1 MLSSLKNVT
10 ANDLETSYILF
21 FHNFAIYKE
30 RFDFECKVKS
40 NFWKTTFYAVIL
52 QNIKISLCKGKRVVT
67 NSNFHVTSF

>member
-1 MLSSLKNVT
+1 MKNVT

-40 NFWKTTFYAVIL
+40 NF
-52 QNIKISLCKGKRVVT
+52 
-67 NSNFHVTSF
+67 